1 MTRDPDEIRA
11 DLEETRERM
20 AETLEALGEKAD
32 VKARAKER
40 MSGGVAA
47 VRERLQ
53 PVMAKVGAAGDG
65 DGAGAGEGG
74 RPSGPMLLLAGLAA
88 GFVLGMLLPGGE

>member
-1 MTRDPDEIRA
+1 MTRDPEEIRA

-32 VKARAKER
+32 VTSRAKER

-47 VRERLQ
+47 VRERLR
-53 PVMAKVGAAGDG
+53 PAVAKVTGEGGED
-65 DGAGAGEGG
+65 AGAGGGG
-74 RPSGPMLLLAGLAA
+74 RPKGPVLWLAGLVA
-88 GFVLGMLLPGGE
+88 GFAVGMLLPGGR

>member
-1 MTRDPDEIRA
+1 MSRDPEEIRA

-47 VRERLQ
+47 VKERLR
-53 PVMAKVGAAGDG
+53 PVMAKATA
-65 DGAGAGEGG
+65 AGEGDDAG
-74 RPSGPMLLLAGLAA
+74 EGPARGPVLWLAGLAA
-88 GFVLGMLLPGGE
+88 GFVLGMLLPGGR

>member
-1 MTRDPDEIRA
+1 MSRDPDEIRA

-47 VRERLQ
+47 VKERLQ
-53 PVMAKVGAAGDG
+53 PVMAKVSGGSG
-65 DGAGAGEGG
+65 GEAGAGGEDK
-74 RPSGPMLLLAGLAA
+74 PKGPVLWLAGVAA
-88 GFVLGMLLPGGE
+88 GFAVGMLLPGGR

>member
-1 MTRDPDEIRA
+1 VSRDPEEIRA

-40 MSGGVAA
+40 MSGAA
-47 VRERLQ
+47 ATLKERLQ
-53 PVMAKVGAAGDG
+53 PVMAKVGGGED
-65 DGAGAGEGG
+65 DAGAETGG
-74 RPSGPMLLLAGLAA
+74 RSQGPILWIAGLVA
-88 GFVLGMLLPGGE
+88 GFALAMALPGGR

>member
-1 MTRDPDEIRA
+1 MTRDPEEIRA

-40 MSGGVAA
+40 VSGGVAA

-53 PVMAKVGAAGDG
+53 PVMAKVTSHGDG
-65 DGAGAGEGG
+65 EDAGAGEGG
-74 RPSGPMLLLAGLAA
+74 APKAPVLWLAGLAA
-88 GFVLGMLLPGGE
+88 GFVLGMLLPGGR

>member
-1 MTRDPDEIRA
+1 VSRDPEEIRA

-40 MSGGVAA
+40 MTGTVAS
-47 VRERLQ
+47 VKERLQ
-53 PVMAKVGAAGDG
+53 PVMAKVGGGEDAGTD
-65 DGAGAGEGG
+65 AGG
-74 RPSGPMLLLAGLAA
+74 RPKGPILWIAGLAA
-88 GFVLGMLLPGGE
+88 GFVLAMALPGGR

>member
-1 MTRDPDEIRA
+1 MSRDPEEIRA

-40 MSGGVAA
+40 MSGAA
-47 VRERLQ
+47 GAVKERLQ
-53 PVMAKVGAAGDG
+53 PVMAKVGAGG
-65 DGAGAGEGG
+65 GGEAGEGG
-74 RPSGPMLLLAGLAA
+74 ASKGPIMWLAGIAA
-88 GFVLGMLLPGGE
+88 GFALAMLLPGGR

>member
-1 MTRDPDEIRA
+1 VSRDPEEIRA

-40 MSGGVAA
+40 VSGGVAA

-53 PVMAKVGAAGDG
+53 PVMAKVGGGGEADG
-65 DGAGAGEGG
+65 TGEASK
-74 RPSGPMLLLAGLAA
+74 PKGPILWLAGVAA
-88 GFVLGMLLPGGE
+88 GFALGMLLPGGR

>member
-1 MTRDPDEIRA
+1 MSRDPDEIRA

-53 PVMAKVGAAGDG
+53 PVMAKVGGE
-65 DGAGAGEGG
+65 AGAGGEGK
-74 RPSGPMLLLAGLAA
+74 PKGPILWLAGVAA
-88 GFVLGMLLPGGE
+88 GFALGMLLPGGR